1 VFCAV
6 KLTAVKEKA
15 RKLAVEKHG
24 LVRVPRHDS
33 KAGVWVSSPDV
44 RDAVR
49 NMGIRWSV
57 VVSFRDLTDQ
67 NAAGIHDFQGGA
79 HRIYLD
85 EWSHV
90 DQARRAIA
98 HELVHALQQERTG
111 GRSAFKRAYRA
122 DRRGHEEEALDA
134 TDGLCRKFPGVVYT
148 R

>member
-90 DQARRAIA
+90 IRPA
-98 HELVHALQQERTG
+98 
-111 GRSAFKRAYRA
+111 GRSRTSWSTPSSRSARADAARAYRA